1 MVQRDWPIGEWESP
15 LRLRALR
22 GGTVTEIISFLED
35 METAYNALYSFDLMI
50 FEWGRALRYR
60 RRFVLPDELL
70 GLLPF
75 ESRAGSLIERSEQL
89 IPEYRLEVRRISIH
103 SPGFWEFLGGLNPL
117 QQLREYLND
126 RHERR
131 KDHDYRIL
139 ADKERISLEHEVL
152 RQQISKEETG
162 TLHDQVSI
170 MRDVG
175 MGNTEIQQF
184 VWLRIPTK
192 SATHSERSRPP
203 VPIEAGRGF

>member
-50 FEWGRALRYR
+50 FEWGRALRYP

-103 SPGFWEFLGGLNPL
+103 SRGGPVFRN
-117 QQLREYLND
+117 RM
-126 RHERR
+126 
-131 KDHDYRIL
+131 
-139 ADKERISLEHEVL
+139 AA
-152 RQQISKEETG
+152 
-162 TLHDQVSI
+162 
-170 MRDVG
+170 
-175 MGNTEIQQF
+175 
-184 VWLRIPTK
+184 WLRWILGSIT
-192 SATHSERSRPP
+192 PP
-203 VPIEAGRGF
+203 ISPGLPA